1 MTMVF
6 GAMPALLDADGGI
19 FYASHGVWNIIIQL
33 GIIAA
38 LMLIANM
45 LRRNIPFVRK
55 SLMPVSVL
63 AGFMM
68 LAVKLILQKCF
79 DIDDLFDI
87 DLLDT
92 LVYHCIALGFIAMSL
107 RTAVSKQKEA
117 ASVGAKS
124 GALIVGAYLVQA
136 FVGLLVTVLLGLTV
150 MKGLYKP
157 AGLLLPM
164 GYGQGPG
171 QANNIGMT
179 YESYGFA
186 GGQSFG
192 LAIAAAGYICACTVG
207 VIVLNVW
214 KKKHSIASPAE
225 AGAKEG
231 VTVDYFQSGNEIP
244 VSDSID
250 KLSVQ
255 MGLVLLV
262 YLITYLVTLGITS
275 ALTKWAPGVGSLLNS
290 MLWGFNFIIGSGV
303 AMLVKLLLGKA
314 EKRGLIKRRYQNN
327 YLLNRL
333 SGFFFD
339 LMIVA
344 GIACIDP
351 EDLSGLWV
359 PFALMVVL
367 GGVATWFYLRRLSR
381 SIYRGYY
388 REGLISMYGMMT
400 GTIGS
405 GILLLRE
412 IDPEFKTPA
421 ANNLVLGS
429 SYGIL
434 FGAPLLILVTTA
446 AKSELMLY
454 IVMGII
460 VVYFALLMLF
470 IKYFRRGK
478 QAETEQNAAEE
489 E

>member
-1 MTMVF
+1 MILF
-6 GAMPALLDADGGI
+6 ESAEIGAKPI
-19 FYASHGVWNIIIQL
+19 FYSTPGVWNLIVQL
-33 GIIAA
+33 SMIAV
-38 LMLIANM
+38 LMLAANL
-45 LRRNIPFVRK
+45 LRRRVPFIRR
-55 SLMPVSVL
+55 SLMPVSVI
-63 AGFMM
+63 AGFIM
-68 LAVKLILQKCF
+68 LAIKLILQKAF
-79 DIDDLFDI
+79 KIDNLFDI
-87 DLLDT
+87 EVLDT

-107 RTAVSKQKEA
+107 RVSEKVRDGRA
-117 ASVGAKS
+117 LAGAKS
-124 GALIVGAYLVQA
+124 GAAIVGSYLVQG
-136 FVGLLVTVLLGLTV
+136 FVGLVITIVLALTIKPGLF
-150 MKGLYKP
+150 KA

-207 VIVLNVW
+207 VIVLNYW
-214 KKKHSIASPAE
+214 KKHKKLNLPGSGE
-225 AGAKEG
+225 ETKE
-231 VTVDYFQSGNEIP
+231 VLTVDYFQDKNEIP

-255 MGLVLLV
+255 IALVLAV
-262 YLITYLVTLGITS
+262 YIITYLVTLGITS
-275 ALTKWAPGVGSLLNS
+275 ALTRWAPGVGKMLNS
-290 MLWGFNFIIGSGV
+290 MLWGFIFIIGS
-303 AMLVKLLLGKA
+303 AIALLAKTLLGKA
-314 EKRGLIKRRYQNN
+314 EKCGAMKRRYQNN

-339 LMIVA
+339 IMIVA

-351 EDLSGLWV
+351 EDLSGLWL
-359 PFALMVVL
+359 PFALMAVA
-367 GGVATWFYLRRLSR
+367 GGLVTWFYLKKVSK
-381 SIYRGYY
+381 SIYKGYY
-388 REGLISMYGMMT
+388 HEGLISMYGMMT

-434 FGAPLLILVTTA
+434 FGAPLLILVTMA
-446 AKSELMLY
+446 ARSDIMCY
-454 IVMGII
+454 IVTGII

-470 IKYFRRGK
+470 IRFFKGRKKKGGEAPAGDDDR
-478 QAETEQNAAEE
+478 A
-489 E
+489 

>member
-1 MTMVF
+1 MFLFT
-6 GAMPALLDADGGI
+6 AEETAQAAPI
-19 FYASHGVWNIIIQL
+19 FYATHGVWNFVIQL
-33 GIIAA
+33 GLIAA
-38 LMLIANM
+38 IMLLANF
-45 LRRNIPFVRK
+45 LRRQIPFVRR
-55 SLMPVSVL
+55 SLMPVSVI

-68 LAVKLILQKCF
+68 LGLKLLFEKGFKLTNVF
-79 DIDDLFDI
+79 DH

-107 RTAVSKQKEA
+107 RTAAKTQESGDA
-117 ASVGAKS
+117 AGVKS
-124 GALIVGAYLVQA
+124 GAAIVGSYLIQGFA
-136 FVGLLVTVLLGLTV
+136 GLIITIVLALTIKPGLF
-150 MKGLYKP
+150 KA

-207 VIVLNVW
+207 VIVLNYW
-214 KKKHSIASPAE
+214 KRKKLIERRGEAAS
-225 AGAKEG
+225 GG
-231 VTVDYFQSGNEIP
+231 DDLTVDYFQSENEIP

-255 MGLVLLV
+255 IALVLAV
-262 YLITYLVTLGITS
+262 YLVTYLVTLGITS
-275 ALTKWAPGVGSLLNS
+275 ALTKWAPGVGKLLNS
-290 MLWGFNFIIGSGV
+290 MLWGFNFIIGS
-303 AMLVKLLLGKA
+303 AAAILLRSVLGSL
-314 EKRGLIKRRYQNN
+314 EKRGAIKRRYQNN

-339 LMIVA
+339 IMIVA

-351 EDLSGLWV
+351 EDLSGLWL
-359 PFALMVVL
+359 PFALMAAA
-367 GGVATWFYLRRLSR
+367 GGVVTWFYLKRVSRR
-381 SIYRGYY
+381 IYGDYY
-388 REGLISMYGMMT
+388 YEGLISMYGMMT

-421 ANNLVLGS
+421 ANNLVVGS

-434 FGAPLLILVTTA
+434 FGAPLLILVTMA
-446 AKSELMLY
+446 AKSDLMCY
-454 IVMGII
+454 IVAGII
-460 VVYFALLMLF
+460 AVYFTLLMLF
-470 IKYFRRGK
+470 IRFFKGRK
-478 QAETEQNAAEE
+478 KK
-489 E
+489 

>member
-1 MTMVF
+1 MFLFT
-6 GAMPALLDADGGI
+6 AEETAQAAPI
-19 FYASHGVWNIIIQL
+19 FYATHGVWNFVIQL
-33 GIIAA
+33 GLIAA
-38 LMLIANM
+38 IMLLANF
-45 LRRNIPFVRK
+45 LRRQIPFVRR
-55 SLMPVSVL
+55 SLMPVSVI

-68 LAVKLILQKCF
+68 LGLKLLLEKGFNLTNVF
-79 DIDDLFDI
+79 DHE
-87 DLLDT
+87 LLDT

-107 RTAVSKQKEA
+107 RTAAKTQESGDA
-117 ASVGAKS
+117 AGVKS
-124 GALIVGAYLVQA
+124 GAAIVGSYLIQG
-136 FVGLLVTVLLGLTV
+136 FVGLIITIVLALTIKPGLF
-150 MKGLYKP
+150 KA

-207 VIVLNVW
+207 VIVLNYW
-214 KKKHSIASPAE
+214 KRKKLIERRGEAAS
-225 AGAKEG
+225 GG
-231 VTVDYFQSGNEIP
+231 NDLTVDYFQSENEIP

-255 MGLVLLV
+255 IALVLAV
-262 YLITYLVTLGITS
+262 YLVTYLVTLGITS
-275 ALTKWAPGVGSLLNS
+275 ALTKWAPGVGKLLNS
-290 MLWGFNFIIGSGV
+290 MLWGFNFIIGS
-303 AMLVKLLLGKA
+303 AAAILLRSVLGSL
-314 EKRGLIKRRYQNN
+314 EKRGAIKRRYQNN

-339 LMIVA
+339 IMIVA

-351 EDLSGLWV
+351 EDLSGLWL
-359 PFALMVVL
+359 PFALMAAA
-367 GGVATWFYLRRLSR
+367 GGVVTWFYLKRVSRR
-381 SIYRGYY
+381 IYGDYY
-388 REGLISMYGMMT
+388 YEGLISMYGMMT

-421 ANNLVLGS
+421 ANNLVVGS

-434 FGAPLLILVTTA
+434 FGAPLLILVTMA
-446 AKSELMLY
+446 AKSDLMCY
-454 IVMGII
+454 IVAGII
-460 VVYFALLMLF
+460 AVYFTLLMLF
-470 IKYFRRGK
+470 IRFFKGRK
-478 QAETEQNAAEE
+478 KK
-489 E
+489 

>member
-1 MTMVF
+1 MF
-6 GAMPALLDADGGI
+6 GIRFTDAQPQI
-19 FYASHGVWNIIIQL
+19 FYATPGVWNMIVQL

-38 LMLIANM
+38 LLLLANL
-45 LRRNIPFVRK
+45 LRRRIPFIRR

-63 AGFMM
+63 AGFLM
-68 LAVKLILQKCF
+68 LGLKLLLRKGF
-79 DIDDLFDI
+79 HTELFDHE
-87 DLLDT
+87 LLDT

-107 RTAVSKQKEA
+107 RVSQKA
-117 ASVGAKS
+117 ADGSGLAGAKS
-124 GALIVGAYLVQA
+124 GAAIVGSYLIQG
-136 FVGLLVTVLLGLTV
+136 FTGLVITILLSLTIQPGLF
-150 MKGLYKP
+150 KA

-192 LAIAAAGYICACTVG
+192 LAIAAAGYLCACTVG
-207 VIVLNVW
+207 VCVLNFW
-214 KKKHSIASPAE
+214 KKRNRIDLSKNRT
-225 AGAKEG
+225 GKEETL
-231 VTVDYFQSGNEIP
+231 TVDYFQDKNEIS

-255 MGLVLLV
+255 MALVLLV
-262 YLITYLVTLGITS
+262 YLLTYLVTLGITS
-275 ALTKWAPGVGSLLNS
+275 ALTAWAPGVGKLLNS
-290 MLWGFNFIIGSGV
+290 MLWGFNFILGSAI
-303 AMLVKLLLGKA
+303 AMLVKTLLSGL
-314 EKRGLIKRRYQNN
+314 EKRGLMHRRYQNN

-351 EDLSGLWV
+351 EDLTGLWL
-359 PFALMVVL
+359 PFVLMAVA
-367 GGVATWFYLRRLSR
+367 GGLVTWFYLRRVSKR
-381 SIYRGYY
+381 IYQGYY
-388 REGLISMYGMMT
+388 HEGLISMYGMMT

-412 IDPEFKTPA
+412 IDPEFATPA

-429 SYGIL
+429 SYAIL
-434 FGAPLLILVTTA
+434 FGAPLLVLVTMA
-446 AKSELMLY
+446 AKSDLMCY
-454 IVMGII
+454 IVTGII
-460 VVYFALLMLF
+460 VVYFTLLMLF
-470 IKYFRRGK
+470 IRFFKGK
-478 QAETEQNAAEE
+478 K
-489 E
+489 

>member
-1 MTMVF
+1 MFLFT
-6 GAMPALLDADGGI
+6 AEETAQAAPIL
-19 FYASHGVWNIIIQL
+19 YATHGVWNFVIQL
-33 GIIAA
+33 GLIAA
-38 LMLIANM
+38 IMLLANF
-45 LRRNIPFVRK
+45 LRRQIPFVRR
-55 SLMPVSVL
+55 SLMPVSVI

-68 LAVKLILQKCF
+68 LGLKLLLEKGFKLTNVF
-79 DIDDLFDI
+79 DHE
-87 DLLDT
+87 LLDT

-107 RTAVSKQKEA
+107 RTAAKTQESGDA
-117 ASVGAKS
+117 AGVKS
-124 GALIVGAYLVQA
+124 GAAIVGSYLIQG
-136 FVGLLVTVLLGLTV
+136 FVGLIITIVLALTIKPGLF
-150 MKGLYKP
+150 KA

-207 VIVLNVW
+207 VIVLNYW
-214 KKKHSIASPAE
+214 KRKKLIERRGEAAS
-225 AGAKEG
+225 GG
-231 VTVDYFQSGNEIP
+231 NDLTVDYFQSENEIP

-255 MGLVLLV
+255 IALVLAV
-262 YLITYLVTLGITS
+262 YLVTYLVTLGITS
-275 ALTKWAPGVGSLLNS
+275 ALTKWAPGVGKLLNS
-290 MLWGFNFIIGSGV
+290 MLWGFNFIIGS
-303 AMLVKLLLGKA
+303 AAAILLRSVLGSL
-314 EKRGLIKRRYQNN
+314 EKRGAIKRRYQNN

-339 LMIVA
+339 IMIVA

-351 EDLSGLWV
+351 EDLSGLWL
-359 PFALMVVL
+359 PFALMAAA
-367 GGVATWFYLRRLSR
+367 GGVVTWFYLKRVSRR
-381 SIYRGYY
+381 IYGDYY
-388 REGLISMYGMMT
+388 YEGLISMYGMMT

-421 ANNLVLGS
+421 ANNLVVGS

-434 FGAPLLILVTTA
+434 FGAPLLILVTMA
-446 AKSELMLY
+446 AKSDLMCY
-454 IVMGII
+454 IVAGII
-460 VVYFALLMLF
+460 AVYFTLLMLF
-470 IKYFRRGK
+470 IRFFKGRK
-478 QAETEQNAAEE
+478 KK
-489 E
+489 

>member
-1 MTMVF
+1 MMLITCTAASTDVK
-6 GAMPALLDADGGI
+6 PI
-19 FYASHGVWNIIIQL
+19 FYAKPGVWNLIIQL
-33 GIIAA
+33 GVIAV
-38 LMLIANM
+38 LMLVANL
-45 LRRNIPFVRK
+45 LRRRIPFIRK

-63 AGFMM
+63 AGFLM
-68 LAVKLILQKCF
+68 LALKLVLQKGFHIDDFF
-79 DIDDLFDI
+79 DIE
-87 DLLDT
+87 LLDT

-107 RTAVSKQKEA
+107 RVGKKVEGSGLA
-117 ASVGAKS
+117 GAKS
-124 GALIVGAYLVQA
+124 GAAIVGSYLIQG
-136 FVGLLVTVLLGLTV
+136 FVGLVITILLALTLKPGLF
-150 MKGLYKP
+150 KA

-179 YESYGFA
+179 YETYGFA

-207 VIVLNVW
+207 VLVLNYW
-214 KKKHSIASPAE
+214 KNHKKLDVSKNVT
-225 AGAKEG
+225 GKEQEL
-231 VTVDYFQSGNEIP
+231 TVDYFQEKNEIP

-255 MGLVLLV
+255 AAMVLVV
-262 YLITYLVTLGITS
+262 YGITYLVTLGITS
-275 ALTKWAPGVGSLLNS
+275 ALTAWAPGLAKLLNS
-290 MLWGFNFIIGSGV
+290 MLWGFNFIIGSAI
-303 AMLVKLLLGKA
+303 AMLVKTMLVGA
-314 EKRGLIKRRYQNN
+314 EKKGVITRRYQNN
-327 YLLNRL
+327 FLLNRL

-339 LMIVA
+339 IMIVA

-351 EDLSGLWV
+351 EDLTGLWL
-359 PFALMVVL
+359 PFVLMAVA
-367 GGVATWFYLRRLSR
+367 GGVVTWFYLKKVSK
-381 SIYRGYY
+381 SIYKGDYH
-388 REGLISMYGMMT
+388 EGLISMYGMMT

-434 FGAPLLILVTTA
+434 FGAPLLILVTMA
-446 AKSELMLY
+446 ARSDIMCY
-454 IVMGII
+454 IVTGII

-470 IKYFRRGK
+470 IRFFKGRKKKG
-478 QAETEQNAAEE
+478 AEE
-489 E
+489 PAGEEDLS

>member
-1 MTMVF
+1 MFLFT
-6 GAMPALLDADGGI
+6 AEETAQAAPI
-19 FYASHGVWNIIIQL
+19 FYATHGVWNFVIQL
-33 GIIAA
+33 GLIAA
-38 LMLIANM
+38 IMLLANF
-45 LRRNIPFVRK
+45 LRRQIPFVRR
-55 SLMPVSVL
+55 SLMPVSVI

-68 LAVKLILQKCF
+68 LGLKLLLEKGFKLTNVF
-79 DIDDLFDI
+79 DH

-107 RTAVSKQKEA
+107 RTAAKTQESGDA
-117 ASVGAKS
+117 AGVKS
-124 GALIVGAYLVQA
+124 GAAIVGSYLIQG
-136 FVGLLVTVLLGLTV
+136 FVGLIITIVLALTIKPGLF
-150 MKGLYKP
+150 KA

-207 VIVLNVW
+207 VIVLNYW
-214 KKKHSIASPAE
+214 KRKKLIERRGEAAS
-225 AGAKEG
+225 GG
-231 VTVDYFQSGNEIP
+231 NDLTVDYFQSENEIP

-255 MGLVLLV
+255 IALVLAV
-262 YLITYLVTLGITS
+262 YLVTYLVTLGITS
-275 ALTKWAPGVGSLLNS
+275 ALTKWAPGVGKLLNS
-290 MLWGFNFIIGSGV
+290 MLWGFNFIIGS
-303 AMLVKLLLGKA
+303 AAAILLRSVLGSL
-314 EKRGLIKRRYQNN
+314 EKRGAIKRRYQNN

-339 LMIVA
+339 IMIVA

-351 EDLSGLWV
+351 EDLSGLWL
-359 PFALMVVL
+359 PFALMAAA
-367 GGVATWFYLRRLSR
+367 GGVVTWFYLKRVSRR
-381 SIYRGYY
+381 IYGDYY
-388 REGLISMYGMMT
+388 YEGLISMYGMMT

-412 IDPEFKTPA
+412 IDPEFRTPA
-421 ANNLVLGS
+421 ANNLVVGS

-434 FGAPLLILVTTA
+434 FGAPLLILVTMA
-446 AKSELMLY
+446 AKSDLMCY
-454 IVMGII
+454 IVAGII
-460 VVYFALLMLF
+460 AVYFTLLMLF
-470 IKYFRRGK
+470 IRFFKGRK
-478 QAETEQNAAEE
+478 KK
-489 E
+489 